1 MSGEILTPSL
11 LLHAYAQGY
20 FPMAESRDA
29 RELFW
34 VDPDMRGIIPL
45 DGLRISRRLARTIRQ
60 DRFRVTV
67 NRDFA
72 GVMAACAAPA
82 PNRQDTWI
90 NDDILRLYNKLHE
103 MGFAHSLECW
113 RDDEL
118 VGGLYGVCMQ
128 AAFFGESMF
137 SRMRDAS
144 KVALAH
150 LVARMRAGG
159 FRLLDT
165 QFVTDHLKSLGAVEI
180 PREQY
185 HVLLAEA
192 LSQDADFFY
201 WPDEVSGATVLQS
214 ITQTS

>member
-1 MSGEILTPSL
+1 MNKEALTPTL

-82 PNRQDTWI
+82 PKRRETWI
-90 NDDILRLYNKLHE
+90 NEDILRLYNALHE

-113 RDDEL
+113 HEGKL

-150 LVARMRAGG
+150 LVARMRAGS

-180 PREQY
+180 PRDQY
-185 HVLLAEA
+185 HVLLADA
-192 LSQDADFFY
+192 LSHEADFFY
-201 WPDEVSGATVLQS
+201 WPEEVSGATVLQS